1 MEIDEQRQ
9 GAVTVLRPHGPL
21 ALDDALRFKRRVED
35 AVSKSL
41 GRVVLDTSGIPYLD
55 SRGLEAL
62 VDLSER
68 LAESGQALKLCGANE
83 TLREVFD
90 LADVSALFEQFE
102 DVNTAVR
109 SFL

>member
-1 MEIDEQRQ
+1 MDIEEQRQ
-9 GAVTVLRPHGPL
+9 GAVTVLRPLGPL
-21 ALDDALRFKRRVED
+21 ALEDALRFKRRAEE
-35 AVSKSL
+35 ALSKSL
-41 GRVVLDTSGIPYLD
+41 GRFVLDTSGVAYVD
-55 SRGLEAL
+55 SEGLEAL

-68 LAESGQALKLCGANE
+68 LSESGHTLKLCGTNE

-90 LADVSALFEQFE
+90 LADVSSLFEHFE